1 MMDAVETLAR
11 VEPMTLE
18 VADLADTE
26 QLLLLLAGIVTR
38 MLGVNPRGETEE
50 TQAR

>member
-1 MMDAVETLAR
+1 MDAVETLER

-18 VADLADTE
+18 VADPADTE

-38 MLGVNPRGETEE
+38 MLGVDPRGKNQET
-50 TQAR
+50 